1 MNHVIDKNFFPGWV
15 RKSVTFTIDDGNIP
29 MDRKFLEIVK
39 PAGILGTFNLCSHI
53 LGYMTPE
60 EYREFYRGYEIA
72 NHGKYHLGSLSEDME
87 LDISDEPLDRE
98 KSDEYKVYRHAEEG
112 VYYVHLTIR
121 RPELP
126 KKEKPDGWYPSAKPE
141 AYCHFADVCQTELE
155 EIFGKGNVRGFVYPG
170 GKGSAIHA
178 VEAIAKMGFPS
189 VRKTGSLLDT
199 TGFAMPADRGD
210 WTYNAVDTNLLDTMA
225 KFEAYPDDG
234 ELKFF
239 SFGVHSKDFERDDK
253 WDDLRTFAEKY
264 GNRDDEFYYSTV
276 GDIFDY
282 EDAIADL
289 TVTDEK
295 IVNGSQLTLYI
306 KVDGNPVVLAPE
318 SEYVL
323 E

>member
-53 LGYMTPE
+53 MGYMSPE

-72 NHGKYHLGSLSEDME
+72 NHGKYHLGSLDENME

-98 KSDEYKVYRHAEEG
+98 NSDEYKVYRHQEEG
-112 VYYVHLTIR
+112 IYYIHQTLR
-121 RPELP
+121 RPDLP

-141 AYCHFADVCQTELE
+141 AYCHFAAVCQEELE
-155 EIFGKGNVRGFVYPG
+155 AIFGKGNVRGFVYPG

-178 VEAIAKMGFPS
+178 VEAISKMGFPS

-199 TGFAMPADRGD
+199 TGFALPADRGD

-225 KFEAYPDDG
+225 KYEAYPDDG

-289 TVTDEK
+289 TVTDER
-295 IVNGSQLTLYI
+295 IVNDSQLTLYI
-306 KVDGNPVVLAPE
+306 KVDGNPVVIAPA
-318 SEYVL
+318 SEYIL
-323 E
+323 D